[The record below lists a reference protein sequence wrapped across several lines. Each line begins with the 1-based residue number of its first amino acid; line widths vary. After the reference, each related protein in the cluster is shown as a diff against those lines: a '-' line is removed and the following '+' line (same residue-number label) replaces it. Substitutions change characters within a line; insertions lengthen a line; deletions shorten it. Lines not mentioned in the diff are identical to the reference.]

1 VQSRRR
7 ARFTAVIVVVVLLVA
22 ATLVLDQLYRE
33 QARQSAYRTSQI
45 EVTRPV
51 GPSPTAAV
59 PAGPPRAVESIPAA
73 PAEIPATMAATPIP
87 ADVSPEITPVALSLT
102 PSPTEPR
109 PASPESA
116 PAASKPIAA
125 TDPPTP
131 PEPPPADDTRA
142 ADPRRVAVFYTSQK
156 DRQLSEKLAAFL
168 ADQGYPAARIAQTS
182 SERPSNIRYFNTADR
197 DEARTLR
204 ETVRRFLAQATGQA
218 DLSVRLKNL
227 SRRYPRTDQGL
238 LEVWI
243 NTRRPETVPATAAP
257 LTTAAAA
264 TTPLP
269 VAPPAAPPAS
279 AIPVDARIRTFLE
292 NYCRTYELRNPDR
305 LADLFD
311 TAATE
316 NGQPF
321 ADLLPRYRANMAR
334 IERLSYRIEMDGW
347 APLADTQTLSVQGRF
362 VADGQLT
369 DQKYYHSQG
378 TIALDIVPH
387 GESYRV
393 ARLVYRIEP

>member
-1 VQSRRR
+1 
-7 ARFTAVIVVVVLLVA
+7 
-22 ATLVLDQLYRE
+22 
-33 QARQSAYRTSQI
+33 
-45 EVTRPV
+45 
-51 GPSPTAAV
+51 
-59 PAGPPRAVESIPAA
+59 
-73 PAEIPATMAATPIP
+73 M
-87 ADVSPEITPVALSLT
+87 
-102 PSPTEPR
+102 
-109 PASPESA
+109 
-116 PAASKPIAA
+116 
-125 TDPPTP
+125 
-131 PEPPPADDTRA
+131 
-142 ADPRRVAVFYTSQK
+142 
-156 DRQLSEKLAAFL
+156 
-168 ADQGYPAARIAQTS
+168 
-182 SERPSNIRYFNTADR
+182 
-197 DEARTLR
+197 
-204 ETVRRFLAQATGQA
+204 
-218 DLSVRLKNL
+218 
-227 SRRYPRTDQGL
+227 
-238 LEVWI
+238 
-243 NTRRPETVPATAAP
+243 PATAAP

-292 NYCRTYELRNPDR
+292 NYCRTYESRNPDR

-369 DQKYYHSQG
+369 DQKHYHSQG